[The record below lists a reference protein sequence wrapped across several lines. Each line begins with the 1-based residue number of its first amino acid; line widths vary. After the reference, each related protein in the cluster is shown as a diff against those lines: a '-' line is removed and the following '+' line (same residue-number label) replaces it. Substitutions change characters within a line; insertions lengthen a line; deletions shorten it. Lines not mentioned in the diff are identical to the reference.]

1 MRRMDVVRTNVR
13 SEDKAGP
20 GLARRI
26 REAAARLFARRGF
39 HGTGMRHIAEEA
51 GVSIGALYHYFPS
64 KEDVFLAVLRQEYDQ
79 RIAEARALWQEGM
92 SAPEVV
98 RRVVEL
104 HFASFAEGEEKG
116 RLVGRAWQGEAPAL
130 RTQILSLRE
139 EYAQYIAGLLSEAMA
154 RGEIRRTHPL
164 LTAYALLGLVES
176 VTARAVAEDTVAR
189 ELRRKGPAEV
199 AAMAWRAL
207 RPEGEAEL

>member
-1 MRRMDVVRTNVR
+1 MAAVRTNVR
-13 SEDKAGP
+13 SEEEAGP

-26 REAAARLFARRGF
+26 RDAAARLFARYGF
-39 HGTGMRHIAEEA
+39 HGAGMRLIAEEA

-64 KEDVFLAVLRQEYDQ
+64 KEDVFMAVLRQEYDQ
-79 RIAEARALWQEGM
+79 RLAEAQALWQEGT

-104 HFASFAEGEEKG
+104 HFASLAAGEEGG
-116 RLVGRAWQGEAPAL
+116 RLVGRAWQGEVPTL
-130 RTQILSLRE
+130 RPQILALRE
-139 EYAQYIAGLLSEAMA
+139 EYAQYIAGLLAEAMA

-176 VTARAVAEDTVAR
+176 VTARAVAADAVAR
-189 ELRRKGPAEV
+189 EMREEGPRELAEI
-199 AAMAWRAL
+199 AWRAL
-207 RPEGEAEL
+207 RPDEEGRG